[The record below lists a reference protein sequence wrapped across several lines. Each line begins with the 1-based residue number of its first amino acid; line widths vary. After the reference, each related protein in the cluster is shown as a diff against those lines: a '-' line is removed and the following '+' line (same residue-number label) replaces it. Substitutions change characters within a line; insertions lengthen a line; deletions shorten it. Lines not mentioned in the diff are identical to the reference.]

1 MFEELMNQLNEDLS
15 YRPLTSSLSDADM
28 VEIETD
34 LGDEEHADPADET
47 VQHLYLARDGKI
59 TFRSFTRGKGRGARG
74 VGRYETCTVP
84 AQTVQ
89 EIRQLLDMFLYM
101 QSGEN
106 WSGRDADPRWVIRAA
121 RRGEGTEMTAGKP
134 EGAFAGGMDLSY
146 LIGQRIPIPD
156 LFLFDGRK
164 VQG

>member
-89 EIRQLLDMFLYM
+89 EIFDEFGELHMAERDWQLPDGARVIAIEHDDDTFLP
-101 QSGEN
+101 SSRSLLHDGDVALVCVAREN
-106 WSGRDADPRWVIRAA
+106 YAALSRFIR
-121 RRGEGTEMTAGKP
+121 
-134 EGAFAGGMDLSY
+134 S
-146 LIGQRIPIPD
+146 
-156 LFLFDGRK
+156 
-164 VQG
+164 

>member
-34 LGDEEHADPADET
+34 LGDEEHADPADEI

-89 EIRQLLDMFLYM
+89 EIRQLLDMVLYM

-146 LIGQRIPIPD
+146 LIRQRIPIPD

>member
-84 AQTVQ
+84 
-89 EIRQLLDMFLYM
+89 ER
-101 QSGEN
+101 GELEREGCG
-106 WSGRDADPRWVIRAA
+106 SPLGDPRRTA
-121 RRGEGTEMTAGKP
+121 RRGHRDD
-134 EGAFAGGMDLSY
+134 GGEA
-146 LIGQRIPIPD
+146 
-156 LFLFDGRK
+156 
-164 VQG
+164 